1 MRVNDIMTKGVK
13 TVPPTLGASLAWELM
28 RRERI
33 RHLIVVDGA
42 KVVGVLS
49 DRDTGGRT
57 AMSLRAQSTVSDLMS
72 AAVVTAA
79 PDDTVRRVANLM
91 RGRTIGCV
99 PVLSGKRL
107 VGILT
112 TSDLL
117 GLLGR
122 GVDRRSPSLG
132 ARSVIGHRI
141 ENATAPTVS
150 GR

>member
-28 RRERI
+28 RHERI

-42 KVVGVLS
+42 RVVGVLS

-79 PDDTVRRVANLM
+79 PDDTVRRIANLM

-122 GVDRRSPSLG
+122 GVDRPEPKPRRLLS
-132 ARSVIGHRI
+132 HR
-141 ENATAPTVS
+141 APHRKRNRAYGVW
-150 GR
+150 